1 MQSVQGKSRESI
13 MSEVIKQEKKEVK
26 KVNILLE
33 SRVGGVQLSFL

>member
-1 MQSVQGKSRESI
+1 

>member
-1 MQSVQGKSRESI
+1 

-26 KVNILLE
+26 KANILLE